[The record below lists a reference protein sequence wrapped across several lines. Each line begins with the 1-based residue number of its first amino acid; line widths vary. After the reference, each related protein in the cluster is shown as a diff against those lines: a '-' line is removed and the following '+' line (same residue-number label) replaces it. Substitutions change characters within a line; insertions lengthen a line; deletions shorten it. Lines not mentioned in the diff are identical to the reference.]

1 MCDAELA
8 YMILRT
14 LRTSSIAAIVERLY
28 PLLHLDPIAYL
39 PPELTFHV
47 FSYLNPSC
55 LLVAAS
61 VSRAWRT
68 RALDPRL
75 WRRLYRHEG
84 WATEHREVRKF
95 ESTIVSAS
103 PDRKSRM
110 TRTAAQGSSEEQRSK
125 KRIVQGVALSNG
137 DKERSRLAMEATSAT
152 LWNEQHGTVEADS
165 PSPTKGLAIDS
176 RDEEMDDAYAP
187 EPETTPAS
195 AARSNNHPRLMPRRR
210 ASVPTSGTTS
220 LWQPQLIL
228 PTDQGDRKLNWLYL
242 FKQRRRLE
250 ENWNAGRFVTF
261 QLPHPLHPEEAHREC
276 VYTIQHCGRYLVSG
290 SRDKTI
296 RVWDLD
302 SQRLVKGPLYG
313 HHGSVLC
320 LQFDA
325 REEEDVIISG
335 SSDTDV
341 IIWKFSTGEQV
352 RKIRHAHS
360 EPILNLKFDHRYLVT
375 CSKDKTIKVWS
386 RQLLEATNQDFPMA
400 AVARREKA
408 TVFPSHIIN
417 LAHSQELINEG
428 RLASTVQLDTVPAYS
443 LLMSFKGHDAAVNA
457 IQLFGDQIV
466 SASGDRKIKIWN
478 VRTGVCD
485 QTIHGHNKGI
495 ACVQYDGRR
504 IVSGSSDNSV
514 KIFDRTGAEVAC
526 LLGHQ
531 DLVRTVQA
539 GFGDIPGH
547 EDDERV
553 LAHVV
558 DEQFYEACDRGQVQ
572 FSPGTRSGARTR
584 NAGSRDPT
592 KITTVGASVPPGGG
606 GSRWG
611 RIVSGSYDE
620 TIIIWKRDADG
631 KWVIGH
637 KLFQEEAALAA
648 GGRPPPSLAQG
659 TLRPLTM
666 QYPAT
671 TDFAAA
677 SGLLHSD
684 PTASALNSA
693 SPALAFGMYGVPA
706 SPNINQ
712 ALFSMTTSAMLQQ
725 QQQQQ
730 QTLSTTSGSN
740 YSHAQVVGGA
750 DLTMGPGAAATVHL
764 QAHYQSMQAQQSQ
777 FQQLPPPPPQQQQH
791 LQPQQHHLLQMA
803 VPTMANVSVAT
814 AAAMAAAATTH
825 SASAGL
831 APAPAVAND
840 FARVFKL
847 QFDAR
852 RIICCSS
859 DPKIVGWDFANGD
872 EKLAEASRF
881 FQGL

>member
-1 MCDAELA
+1 
-8 YMILRT
+8 MILRT

-47 FSYLNPSC
+47 FSYLNPSS

-84 WATEHREVRKF
+84 WAAEHREVRQF
-95 ESTIVSAS
+95 ESTTVSTS

-110 TRTAAQGSSEEQRSK
+110 ARTAAQGSGEEQRSK
-125 KRIVQGVALSNG
+125 KRIVQGITLLNG
-137 DKERSRLAMEATSAT
+137 DEERSRAAREATSAT
-152 LWNEQHGTVEADS
+152 PWNEQHGTVEADS
-165 PSPTKGLAIDS
+165 PSPTKGLALDG

-187 EPETTPAS
+187 GPEITPAS
-195 AARSNNHPRLMPRRR
+195 TVRSINNPRSMPRRR
-210 ASVPTSGTTS
+210 KGSVPTADTTS
-220 LWQPQLIL
+220 LWQPQLTL
-228 PTDQGDRKLNWLYL
+228 PTYQGERKLNWLYL

-250 ENWNAGRFVTF
+250 ENWNAGQFVTF

-276 VYTIQHCGRYLVSG
+276 VYTIQHSGRYLVSG

-341 IIWKFSTGEQV
+341 IVWKFSTGEQV

-375 CSKDKTIKVWS
+375 CSKDKTIKVWNRHS
-386 RQLLEATNQDFPMA
+386 LETTDQDFPMA
-400 AVARREKA
+400 AVVRREKA
-408 TVFPSHIIN
+408 TIFPSHIIN
-417 LAHSQELINEG
+417 LAHRQSLVNEG
-428 RLASTVQLDTVPAYS
+428 SLASTVQLDTVPAYS
-443 LLMSFKGHDAAVNA
+443 LLMSFKGHEAAVNA

-485 QTIHGHNKGI
+485 KTIHGHNKGI

-526 LLGHQ
+526 LLGHE

-547 EDDERV
+547 EEDERV

-572 FSPGTRSGARTR
+572 FSPSVRSGTTTR

-592 KITTVGASVPPGGG
+592 KITAVGASVPPGGG

-620 TIIIWKRDADG
+620 TIIIWKRDVDG
-631 KWVIGH
+631 KWVVGH

-648 GGRPPPSLAQG
+648 GGRPPPSLGQG

-666 QYPAT
+666 KYPT
-671 TDFAAA
+671 ITDFTTT
-677 SGLLHSD
+677 SGLLQSD
-684 PTASALNSA
+684 PTASASNSA
-693 SPALAFGMYGVPA
+693 SSAFAFGMYGLPA
-706 SPNINQ
+706 SPNFNQ
-712 ALFSMTTSAMLQQ
+712 ALFNMTTSAMLQQ
-725 QQQQQ
+725 QQQ
-730 QTLSTTSGSN
+730 TLSSTGGSN
-740 YSHAQVVGGA
+740 YPYAQAAGGA
-750 DLTMGPGAAATVHL
+750 DLTIGPGAAATMHL
-764 QAHYQSMQAQQSQ
+764 QAHYQTIQTHQSQ
-777 FQQLPPPPPQQQQH
+777 HQQLPQQQQQH
-791 LQPQQHHLLQMA
+791 LQPQHHQPLQMA
-803 VPTMANVSVAT
+803 APTTANPSAPV
-814 AAAMAAAATTH
+814 AAAMAAPTTQPG
-825 SASAGL
+825 SA
-831 APAPAVAND
+831 APAPVPAAAND

-872 EKLAEASRF
+872 EKLAEASQF